1 MGNHAYWIKYKM
13 YRHSEENGID
23 VLAKN
28 KQDAYYKAI
37 DKIEEKEGCTPY
49 IAWVYSTT
57 YQNGRH
63 QVFKNTN
70 EQNPF

>member
-1 MGNHAYWIKYKM
+1 MSNHAYWVKYRTNH
-13 YRHSEENGID
+13 YEEEKGID

-28 KQDAYYKAI
+28 KEDAYHKAL
-37 DKIEEKEGCTPY
+37 DKIEEKEGHIPY
-49 IAWVYSTT
+49 SAWVYSTT

>member
-1 MGNHAYWIKYKM
+1 MRNRAYWVRYKLNR
-13 YRHSEENGID
+13 YEVEKGID

-28 KQDAYYKAI
+28 KEDAYYKAL
-37 DKIEEKEGCTPY
+37 DKIEKKESQMPY
-49 IAWVYSTT
+49 SLWVYSVT

-63 QVFKNTN
+63 QLFKDTN

>member
-1 MGNHAYWIKYKM
+1 MSNHAYWVKYRTNH
-13 YRHSEENGID
+13 YEEEKGID

-28 KQDAYYKAI
+28 KEDAYHKAL
-37 DKIEEKEGCTPY
+37 DKIEEKEGHIPY
-49 IAWVYSTT
+49 SAWVYSAT

-63 QVFKNTN
+63 QVFKGTN